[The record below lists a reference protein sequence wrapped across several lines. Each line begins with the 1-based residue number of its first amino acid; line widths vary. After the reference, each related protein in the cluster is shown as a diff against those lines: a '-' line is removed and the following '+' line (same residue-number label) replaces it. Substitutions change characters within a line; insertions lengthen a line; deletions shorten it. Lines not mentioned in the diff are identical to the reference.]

1 LIKFYSKGV
10 LDLGV
15 LGCGVPQN
23 PNPPNPKPLLN
34 KILSNLKLKIKS
46 KIWKIYFNAKISEN

>member
-1 LIKFYSKGV
+1 LIKFYSI
-10 LDLGV
+10 GV
-15 LGCGVPQN
+15 LGLGGLGFGGHHN
-23 PNPPNPKPLLN
+23 PNPLNPKPLLN